1 MEVLSTGE
9 NVMGDLNVMMDI
21 KLSRTSSMR
30 SDARQEGTEMGALSG
45 KQTAKEHEYGSQI
58 LAGDNWAPT
67 SGAEKTSSVAATY
80 N

>member
-1 MEVLSTGE
+1 
-9 NVMGDLNVMMDI
+9 
-21 KLSRTSSMR
+21 
-30 SDARQEGTEMGALSG
+30 MGALSG

-58 LAGDNWAPT
+58 LAGDTWAPT